1 MSNEALDKVLTNLV
15 IPVVVIY
22 EAATTP
28 AVTDGLVDGG
38 LPVAEV
44 TFRTNAAPA
53 AIESM
58 AEDGRVMVGAG
69 TVINARQVD
78 EAVSA
83 GATFA
88 VSPGLS
94 REVVDRCRHH
104 DIPILPGVI
113 TPH

>member
-1 MSNEALDKVLTNLV
+1 MSNEALDKVLANLV
-15 IPVVVIY
+15 IPVVVIHD
-22 EAATTP
+22 AATTP

-38 LPVAEV
+38 LPD
-44 TFRTNAAPA
+44 AAPA
-53 AIESM
+53 SIESM